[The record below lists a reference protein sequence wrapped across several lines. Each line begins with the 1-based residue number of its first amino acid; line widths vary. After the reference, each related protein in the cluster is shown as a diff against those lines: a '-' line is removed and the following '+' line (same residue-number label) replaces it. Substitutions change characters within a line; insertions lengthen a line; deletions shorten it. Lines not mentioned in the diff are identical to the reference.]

1 MGEGREATSFP
12 AWKETTMKASEY
24 RASFS
29 DPPRGSGLCLAER
42 ARRRPGALRGE
53 PRNKG
58 VGEDSAPASGCL
70 LLQWGLVQPVG
81 VVKYFVPSLPT
92 STHLASPV
100 ASAVVSASPC
110 APHLEAGRQACG
122 FALGFPAAN
131 RKTGGSQK
139 LVVFSQKPG
148 PQVSNPLP
156 AGEPSAVCPAAAP
169 ALGLPHPLRAR
180 PELSREGGAFSRA
193 DQAAVS
199 EPLSAPL
206 SGFAQGWH
214 PSNPTGIRL
223 INEFILKGY

>member
-12 AWKETTMKASEY
+12 ARKETMKAREY

-70 LLQWGLVQPVG
+70 LFRWGLVQPVG

-92 STHLASPV
+92 STHPAGPV
-100 ASAVVSASPC
+100 ASALVSASPC
-110 APHLEAGRQACG
+110 APHPEAGRQACG
-122 FALGFPAAN
+122 FAFGFPAAN

-139 LVVFSQKPG
+139 SVVFSQKPG
-148 PQVSNPLP
+148 PQVSDPLP
-156 AGEPSAVCPAAAP
+156 AGQPSAVCPAAAP
-169 ALGLPHPLRAR
+169 ALVLPYPRRASR
-180 PELSREGGAFSRA
+180 ELSL
-193 DQAAVS
+193 Q
-199 EPLSAPL
+199 
-206 SGFAQGWH
+206 SGPG
-214 PSNPTGIRL
+214 RCL
-223 INEFILKGY
+223 